1 MVATYTYNEIGRF
14 SLEKSYVKHLILVEP
29 SSTASVLIFCYSR
42 VHKKCN
48 NLRINYRGENDFE
61 ATIGLKNNPIYMF

>member
-14 SLEKSYVKHLILVEP
+14 SLEKSYVKLLILVEHQFLYFVTVG
-29 SSTASVLIFCYSR
+29 SI
-42 VHKKCN
+42 KN

-61 ATIGLKNNPIYMF
+61 ATFGLKNNPIYMF